1 MFGWQPVSE
10 VPFLA
15 TRGKLPSNSSKFF
28 LFFSS
33 FNKSP
38 PWFSQVFGQCTNQNP
53 SLTIHLMTTCNQR
66 KDPFSK
72 SQKQRTITANCYL
85 CPSRGKRKPIICL
98 EKVER
103 DHEAKTEAASKCNLI
118 PLPSVTITVIPQRPF
133 LKMRRERE
141 PKNLKKSKSSKS
153 H

>member
-1 MFGWQPVSE
+1 MFVWQPLSE

-15 TRGKLPSNSSKFF
+15 TRGKLPSNSSKKFF
-28 LFFSS
+28 LFFCFLFSS
-33 FNKSP
+33 SLNKSP

-53 SLTIHLMTTCNQR
+53 SLTTHLMTMCNQI

-72 SQKQRTITANCYL
+72 SQKQRTIIANCYL

-103 DHEAKTEAASKCNLI
+103 DHKAKTEAVKVQSY
-118 PLPSVTITVIPQRPF
+118 SFTICHNHCHSPKAIFKSET
-133 LKMRRERE
+133 RERVQE
-141 PKNLKKSKSSKS
+141 LEKK
-153 H
+153 